1 MRQPETNTGL
11 PVEFDPV
18 RMGSNLVLVAI
29 YKKGQNFKIAKNF
42 KNFKEIQNF
51 QKISKLKNF
60 KIKKKIQNDQ
70 IFKTFSENLKILI

>member
-1 MRQPETNTGL
+1 MTQPETNTGL

-42 KNFKEIQNF
+42 KNFI
-51 QKISKLKNF
+51 
-60 KIKKKIQNDQ
+60 KIKYFPKFQENSK
-70 IFKTFSENLKILI
+70 FSENFKTQKFQN